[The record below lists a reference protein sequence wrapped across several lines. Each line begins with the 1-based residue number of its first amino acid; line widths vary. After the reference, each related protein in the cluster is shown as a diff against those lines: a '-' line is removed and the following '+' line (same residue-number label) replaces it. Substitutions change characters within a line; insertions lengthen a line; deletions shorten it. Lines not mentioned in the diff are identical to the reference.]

1 MLRRIIDWSTRNRF
15 LVGLAVIFIAGA
27 GLWAVKTIPLEAL
40 PDLTDVQVIVQTDFA
55 EQAPQIVE
63 DQVTY
68 PITTQML
75 KVPGAKTVRGY
86 SFFGMSL
93 VYVIFEDGTDLYWAR
108 SRVLEY
114 LNGLR
119 GRLPAAADPTLGPD
133 ATGLGWVYEY
143 VLTSDRHS
151 LYELRAIQDW
161 YLRYVLTSV
170 PGVSE
175 VASVGGFEKQYQVE
189 VDPVRLQAF
198 GIPITRVMDAVQ
210 GSNAETGARVLEI
223 AGREYMI
230 RVLGYARGIG
240 DIENAVVG
248 ATSSGTPVRVRD
260 VATVQLGPEIRRGA
274 ADWNGRG
281 EAVGG
286 IVVMRFGENALTTIQ
301 RVKARLSEAQR
312 GLPEGV
318 RVVPAYDRSDLI
330 ERAIA
335 TLREKLTEESVVVA
349 AVCVV
354 FLLHLRSAFVAILTL
369 PLGVLMS
376 LLVMRWM
383 GLSADI
389 MSLGGIAIAIGA
401 MVDAAVVMI
410 ENLHKHLE
418 RAGGSEAV
426 KGERRWEIVREAAG
440 EVGPALF
447 FSLLVITVSFLPV
460 FTLEAQEGR
469 LFKPLAYTKTFAMA
483 ASALLA
489 ITVVPVAMGYFIR
502 GRVRPE
508 QANPVN
514 RWLLRLYRPVL
525 LLVLR
530 HPWKTVAVC
539 AVVLAATVV
548 PASRLG
554 SEFMPPLDEGTLLYM
569 PTTIP
574 GASITAARR
583 VMQVQDSVL
592 ANFPEVASVFGKV
605 GRANTATDPA
615 QLDMIETTIVLKPQR
630 EWRPGMTRERL
641 VAEMDQAVR
650 TIGYANA
657 WTQPIRGRIDMLATG
672 IRTPV
677 GIKIFGPDLGELERI
692 GRRIE
697 AAVGMV
703 PGTRSVFAERAVSGS
718 YLDIEVNREQA
729 ARYGLNVL
737 DVQRTIAAAIGG
749 MEVTT
754 TVEGRQRF
762 SVNVRYPRDLRGSP
776 DALRRVLIPV
786 ALGSVGGGPGEA
798 RAGAAMGGGAAAAAS
813 AMVGGAAAG
822 MAGAAGRTVQIPLGQ
837 IAAVRLVNAPMLVK
851 TEDAFL
857 TAWVQVDMADRDL
870 GSYVRD
876 AKAAVD
882 SAVTLP
888 PGYTMKWSGQYEF
901 MERATQK
908 LKVVLPLTLLII
920 VVLLYLNFGNVRDL
934 SIVLLSLP
942 FALVGGIWF
951 LWGLGYNLSVA
962 VAVGFIALFGVAAE
976 TGVVMLIYLDLAYE
990 HRRKAGVVTPAL
1002 LHEAIVEGGAERL
1015 RPKMMTVMAIMAG
1028 LLPIMW
1034 GSGAGGTVMRR
1045 IAAPMIGG
1053 MVSSTVLTLL
1063 VIPAIYLLWRRAEL
1077 RRVALDSTVALARP
1091 AHTT

>member
-1 MLRRIIDWSTRNRF
+1 V
-15 LVGLAVIFIAGA
+15 LV
-27 GLWAVKTIPLEAL
+27 
-40 PDLTDVQVIVQTDFA
+40 
-55 EQAPQIVE
+55 
-63 DQVTY
+63 
-68 PITTQML
+68 
-75 KVPGAKTVRGY
+75 
-86 SFFGMSL
+86 
-93 VYVIFEDGTDLYWAR
+93 
-108 SRVLEY
+108 
-114 LNGLR
+114 
-119 GRLPAAADPTLGPD
+119 
-133 ATGLGWVYEY
+133 
-143 VLTSDRHS
+143 SDRHD

-198 GIPITRVMDAVQ
+198 NIPITRVMAAVS
-210 GSNAETGARVLEI
+210 GSNAETGARVLEVS
-223 AGREYMI
+223 GREYMI
-230 RVLGYARGIG
+230 RAVGYAKGIT
-240 DIENAVVG
+240 DLENAVVSTTAG
-248 ATSSGTPVRVRD
+248 GTPIRVRD
-260 VATVQLGPEIRRGA
+260 VANVHLGPEIRRGA

-281 EAVGG
+281 EVVGG
-286 IVVMRFGENALTTIQ
+286 IVIMRFGENARTTIE
-301 RVKARLSEAQR
+301 RVKERLAEVQR

-318 RVVPAYDRSDLI
+318 RIVPVYDRSDLI
-330 ERAIA
+330 DRAIE
-335 TLREKLTEESVVVA
+335 TLKGKLTEESLVVA
-349 AVCVV
+349 AVCIV
-354 FLLHLRSAFVAILTL
+354 FLLHMRSAFVAILTL
-369 PLGVLMS
+369 PLGVMMS
-376 LLVMRWM
+376 MLVMRWM

-410 ENLHKHLE
+410 ENMHKHLE
-418 RAGGSEAV
+418 RREAGGRRRE
-426 KGERRWEIVREAAG
+426 GELTGEERWDIVREAAG
-440 EVGPALF
+440 EVGPPLF

-489 ITVVPVAMGYFIR
+489 ITVVPVAMGYLIR
-502 GRVRPE
+502 GRIRPE

-514 RWLLRLYRPVL
+514 RALLWLYRPVL
-525 LLVLR
+525 LGTLR
-530 HPWKTVAVC
+530 HPWKVVAVC
-539 AVVLAATVV
+539 ATVLVATLW

-574 GASITAARR
+574 GASITAGVQAIRY
-583 VMQVQDSVL
+583 QDSIL
-592 ANFPEVASVFGKV
+592 ASFPEVASVFGKV

-615 QLDMIETTIVLKPQR
+615 QLDMIETVVALKPHH
-630 EWRPGMTRERL
+630 EWRAGMTRERL
-641 VAEMDQAVR
+641 VAELDSAVR
-650 TIGYANA
+650 TTGFTNA

-692 GRRIE
+692 GLEIE
-697 AAVGMV
+697 AAVQMV

-718 YLDIEVNREQA
+718 YLDIEVDREQA
-729 ARYGLNVL
+729 ARYGLNVA
-737 DVQRTIAAAIGG
+737 DVQATIVSAIGG
-749 MEVTT
+749 MQVTT

-762 SVNVRYPRDLRGSP
+762 SVNVRYPRDLRDSP

-786 ALGSVGGGPGEA
+786 ALGS
-798 RAGAAMGGGAAAAAS
+798 AGVAPSPTVAGAMGGGDP
-813 AMVGGAAAG
+813 AG
-822 MAGAAGRTVQIPLGQ
+822 MAAGGGRLAQIPLGQ
-837 IAAVRLVNAPMLVK
+837 LASVRLVNAPMLVK

-857 TAWVQVDMADRDL
+857 TSWVQVDLEGRDL

-876 AKAAVD
+876 AQAAVD

-888 PGYTMKWSGQYEF
+888 PGYTLRWSGQFEF
-901 MERATQK
+901 MERATAK
-908 LKVVLPLTLLII
+908 LKLVLPLTLLII
-920 VVLLYLNFGNVRDL
+920 VVLLYLNFKNVRDL
-934 SIVLLSLP
+934 TIVLLSLP
-942 FALVGGIWF
+942 FALIGGIWF
-951 LWGLGYNLSVA
+951 LWLLDYNLSVA

-976 TGVVMLIYLDLAYE
+976 TGVVMLIYLDLACVN
-990 HRRKAGVVTPAL
+990 RGVGSGEWDPGR
-1002 LHEAIVEGGAERL
+1002 LHDAIVEGAAERL

-1063 VIPAIYLLWRRAEL
+1063 VIPAIYLIWRRREL
-1077 RRVALDSTVALARP
+1077 QGRRMSSTTSEGRSA
-1091 AHTT
+1091 

>member
-1 MLRRIIDWSTRNRF
+1 MLRQIINWSTRNRF
-15 LVGLAVIFIAGA
+15 LVGLAVVFIGGA
-27 GLWAVKTIPLEAL
+27 GLWALRTIPLEAL
-40 PDLTDVQVIVQTDFA
+40 PDLTDVQVIVQTDYP

-75 KVPGAKTVRGY
+75 KVPGSRTVRGF

-93 VYVIFEDGTDLYWAR
+93 VYVIFDDGTDLYWAR

-119 GRLPAAADPTLGPD
+119 GRLPRTADPVVGPD

-151 LYELRAIQDW
+151 LYELRALQDW
-161 YLRYVLTSV
+161 YLRYVLTAV

-175 VASVGGFEKQYQVE
+175 VASVGGYEKQYQVE

-198 GIPITRVMDAVQ
+198 GIPITRVMAAV
-210 GSNAETGARVLEI
+210 GGGNVETGARVLEVS
-223 AGREYMI
+223 GREYMI
-230 RVLGYARGIG
+230 RALGYSRGIQ
-240 DIENAVVG
+240 DLEAAVVG
-248 ATSSGTPVRVRD
+248 ATGSGTPIRVRD
-260 VATVQLGPEIRRGA
+260 VANVQLGPDIRRGA

-286 IVVMRFGENALTTIQ
+286 IVVMRFGENALTTIE
-301 RVKARLSEAQR
+301 RVKERLAEVAQ

-318 RVVPAYDRSDLI
+318 RIVPVYDRSDLI
-330 ERAIA
+330 ERAIE
-335 TLREKLTEESVVVA
+335 TLKEKLTEESIVVA

-376 LLVMRWM
+376 LIVMRWM

-401 MVDAAVVMI
+401 MIDAAVVMI
-410 ENLHKHLE
+410 ENMHKHLE
-418 RAGGSEAV
+418 RAGGSGQV
-426 KGERRWEIVREAAG
+426 TGERRWEIVREAAG
-440 EVGPALF
+440 EVGPPLF

-469 LFKPLAYTKTFAMA
+469 LFKPLAFTKTFAMA

-489 ITVVPVAMGYFIR
+489 ITVVPVAMGYLIR
-502 GRVRPE
+502 GKIRPE

-514 RWLLRLYRPVL
+514 RWLLWLYRPL
-525 LLVLR
+525 LLVAMR
-530 HPWKTVAVC
+530 HPWKTVAAC
-539 AVVLAATVV
+539 AVVLLVTIWPAA
-548 PASRLG
+548 RLG

-574 GASITAARR
+574 GASITAARQA
-583 VMQVQDSVL
+583 MQYQDSIL
-592 ANFPEVASVFGKV
+592 MTFPEVASVFGKV

-615 QLDMIETTIVLKPQR
+615 QLDMIETTVVLKPHHQWR
-630 EWRPGMTRERL
+630 EGMTRERL
-641 VAEMDQAVR
+641 IAEMDVAVK
-650 TIGYANA
+650 TTGYTNA

-677 GIKIFGPDLGELERI
+677 GIKIFGPDLAELERI
-692 GRRIE
+692 GRLIE
-697 AAVGMV
+697 SAVLMV

-718 YLDIEVNREQA
+718 YLDIEVDREQA
-729 ARYGLNVL
+729 ARYGLNVA
-737 DVQRTIAAAIGG
+737 DVQRTITSAIGG
-749 MEVTT
+749 MQVTT
-754 TVEGRQRF
+754 AVEGRQRF
-762 SVNVRYPRDLRGSP
+762 SVNVRYPRDLRSSP

-786 ALGSVGGGPGEA
+786 SLGSAAGATEIDGGGTPGEGMG
-798 RAGAAMGGGAAAAAS
+798 AGGM
-813 AMVGGAAAG
+813 AAG
-822 MAGAAGRTVQIPLGQ
+822 GRTVQIPLSQ
-837 IAAVRLVNAPMLVK
+837 LATLRLVNAPMLVK

-857 TAWVQVDMADRDL
+857 TSWVQVDMEGRDL
-870 GSYVRD
+870 GGYVRD
-876 AKAAVD
+876 ARAAVD
-882 SAVTLP
+882 SLVELP
-888 PGYTMKWSGQYEF
+888 PGYTLRWSGQYEF
-901 MERATQK
+901 MERAVAK
-908 LKVVLPLTLLII
+908 LKIVVPLTLLII
-920 VVLLYLNFGNVRDL
+920 VVLLYLNFNNVRDL
-934 SIVLLSLP
+934 TIVLLALP
-942 FALVGGIWF
+942 FSLVGGIWF
-951 LWGLGYNLSVA
+951 LWALGYNLSVA

-990 HRRKAGVVTPAL
+990 HRRRGGAMTPSV
-1002 LHEAIVEGGAERL
+1002 LHEAIVEGAAERL
-1015 RPKMMTVMAIMAG
+1015 RPKMMTVLAIMAG

-1077 RRVALDSTVALARP
+1077 RGAPAVSSTGSEP
-1091 AHTT
+1091 

>member
-1 MLRRIIDWSTRNRF
+1 MLRKIIDWSTRNRF
-15 LVGLAVIFIAGA
+15 LVALAVVFIAGA
-27 GLWAVKTIPLEAL
+27 GVWAIRTIPLEAL
-40 PDLTDVQVIVQTDFA
+40 PDLTDVQVIVQTDFP

-68 PITTQML
+68 PITTQLL

-86 SFFGMSL
+86 SFFGTSL
-93 VYVIFEDGTDLYWAR
+93 VYVIFDDGTDLYWAR

-114 LNGLR
+114 LNGLQV
-119 GRLPAAADPTLGPD
+119 RLPADANPTLGPD

-143 VLTSDRHS
+143 VLISDRHS

-161 YLRYVLTSV
+161 YLRYALTAL

-198 GIPITRVMDAVQ
+198 GIPITRVMDAVR
-210 GSNAETGARVLEI
+210 GSNTETGARVLEVG
-223 AGREYMI
+223 GREYMI
-230 RVLGYARGIG
+230 RALGYANGIA
-240 DIENAVVG
+240 DIANAVVG
-248 ATSSGTPVRVRD
+248 ATASGTPIRVRD
-260 VATVQLGPEIRRGA
+260 VATVQLGPDIRRGA
-274 ADWNGRG
+274 ADWNGQG

-286 IVVMRFGENALTTIQ
+286 IVVMRFGENALATIE
-301 RVKARLSEAQR
+301 RVKERLAEVQR
-312 GLPEGV
+312 GLPDGV
-318 RVVPAYDRSDLI
+318 RVVTAYDRSDLI

-335 TLREKLTEESVVVA
+335 TLREKITEESLVVA
-349 AVCVV
+349 AVCAV
-354 FLLHLRSAFVAILTL
+354 FLLHFRSAFVAILTL
-369 PLGVLMS
+369 PLGVLVS
-376 LLVMRWM
+376 LAMMRWM

-389 MSLGGIAIAIGA
+389 MSLGGIAIAIGV
-401 MVDAAVVMI
+401 MIDAAVVMI
-410 ENLHKHLE
+410 ENMHKHLE
-418 RAGGSEAV
+418 REGGSETV
-426 KGERRWEIVREAAG
+426 SGERRWEIVREAAG

-447 FSLLVITVSFLPV
+447 FSLLVVTVSFLPV

-489 ITVVPVAMGYFIR
+489 VTVVPVAMGYLVR
-502 GRVRPE
+502 GRIRPE

-514 RWLLRLYRPVL
+514 RWLLKLYRPAL

-530 HPWKTVAVC
+530 HPWKTVAACGLIV
-539 AVVLAATVV
+539 AGTLA

-554 SEFMPPLDEGTLLYM
+554 SEFMPPLDEGSILYM
-569 PTTIP
+569 PTTVP
-574 GASITAARR
+574 GASIATSVR
-583 VMQVQDSVL
+583 VLRVQDSIL
-592 ANFPEVASVFGKV
+592 GGFPEVESVFGKV

-615 QLDMIETTIVLKPQR
+615 PLDMIETTIVLKPQA

-641 VAEMDQAVR
+641 IAEMDQAVK
-650 TIGYANA
+650 TVGFVNA

-692 GRRIE
+692 GRQIE

-718 YLDIEVNREQA
+718 YLDIEVDREQA
-729 ARYGLNVL
+729 ARYGLNVV
-737 DVQRTIAAAIGG
+737 DVQRTITAAIGG

-754 TVEGRQRF
+754 IVEGRRRF
-762 SVNVRYPRDLRGSP
+762 SVNVRYPRDLRQSP

-786 ALGSVGGGPGEA
+786 SLGSAGGALGDAPADAAITG
-798 RAGAAMGGGAAAAAS
+798 AMGGA
-813 AMVGGAAAG
+813 VGG
-822 MAGAAGRTVQIPLGQ
+822 MAGPGRVVHVPLEQ
-837 IAAVRLVNAPMLVK
+837 IAAVRLVSAPMLVK
-851 TEDAFL
+851 TEDAFV
-857 TAWVQVDMADRDL
+857 TAWVQVDVAGRDI

-888 PGYTMKWSGQYEF
+888 PGYTLKWSGQYEF
-901 MERATQK
+901 MQRAIEK
-908 LKVVLPLTLLII
+908 LKLVVPLTLLII

-951 LWGLGYNLSVA
+951 LWGLGYDLSVA

-990 HRRKAGVVTPAL
+990 HLRKGEAMTPAL
-1002 LHEAIVEGGAERL
+1002 LHAAIVEGAAERL
-1015 RPKMMTVMAIMAG
+1015 RPKMMTVMATMGG

-1034 GSGAGGTVMRR
+1034 GSGAGGSVMRR

-1063 VIPAIYLLWRRAEL
+1063 VIPAIYLLWRRREL
-1077 RRVALDSTVALARP
+1077 RTQGDDGWT
-1091 AHTT
+1091 HEG

>member
-1 MLRRIIDWSTRNRF
+1 MLRAIINWSTRNRF
-15 LVGLAVIFIAGA
+15 LVGLAVLFIGSAGV
-27 GLWAVKTIPLEAL
+27 WALRTIPLEAL
-40 PDLTDVQVIVQTDFA
+40 PDLTDVQVIVQTDYA

-75 KVPGAKTVRGY
+75 KVPGARTVRGY

-93 VYVIFEDGTDLYWAR
+93 VYVIFDDGTDLYWAR

-119 GRLPAAADPTLGPD
+119 GRLPSAADPVVGPD
-133 ATGLGWVYEY
+133 ATGLGWVYQY
-143 VLTSDRHS
+143 VLTSDRHD

-198 GIPITRVMDAVQ
+198 NIPITRVMAAVS
-210 GSNAETGARVLEI
+210 GSNAETGARVLEVS
-223 AGREYMI
+223 GREYMI
-230 RVLGYARGIG
+230 RAVGYAKGIT
-240 DIENAVVG
+240 DLENAVV
-248 ATSSGTPVRVRD
+248 SSTAGGTPIRVRD
-260 VATVQLGPEIRRGA
+260 VAHVQIGPEIRRGA

-281 EAVGG
+281 EVVGG
-286 IVVMRFGENALTTIQ
+286 IVIMRFGENARTTIA
-301 RVKARLSEAQR
+301 RVKERLAEVER

-318 RVVPAYDRSDLI
+318 RVVPVYDRSDLI
-330 ERAIA
+330 DRAIE
-335 TLREKLTEESVVVA
+335 TLKGKLTEESIIVA
-349 AVCVV
+349 AVCIV
-354 FLLHLRSAFVAILTL
+354 FLLHMRSAFVAIVTL
-369 PLGVLMS
+369 PLGVMMS

-410 ENLHKHLE
+410 ENMHKHLE
-418 RAGGSEAV
+418 RREAGGGRREA
-426 KGERRWEIVREAAG
+426 GLTNEERWEIVREAAG
-440 EVGPALF
+440 EVGPPLF

-489 ITVVPVAMGYFIR
+489 ITVVPVAMGYLIR
-502 GRVRPE
+502 GRIRPE
-508 QANPVN
+508 QHNPLN
-514 RWLLRLYRPVL
+514 RALLWLYRPAL
-525 LLVLR
+525 LATLR
-530 HPWKTVAVC
+530 HPWKVVMVC
-539 AVVLAATVV
+539 GLVLLATLWPAA
-548 PASRLG
+548 RLG

-574 GASITAARR
+574 GAGITVGAQAIRY
-583 VMQVQDSVL
+583 QDSIL
-592 ANFPEVASVFGKV
+592 ASFPEVASVFGKT

-615 QLDMIETTIVLKPQR
+615 QLDMIETVVALKPPSD
-630 EWRPGMTRERL
+630 WRPGMTRERL
-641 VAEMDQAVR
+641 LAELDSAVR
-650 TIGYANA
+650 TTGYTNA

-677 GIKIFGPDLGELERI
+677 GIKIFGPDLGELERL
-692 GRRIE
+692 GLEIE
-697 AAVGMV
+697 AAVQMV

-718 YLDIEVNREQA
+718 YLDIEVDREQA
-729 ARYGLNVL
+729 ARYGLNVA
-737 DVQRTIAAAIGG
+737 DVQATIVSAIGG
-749 MEVTT
+749 MQVTT

-762 SVNVRYPRDLRGSP
+762 SVNVRYPRDLRDSP
-776 DALRRVLIPV
+776 DALRRILIPV
-786 ALGSVGGGPGEA
+786 ALGSAGSALQPSPASGM
-798 RAGAAMGGGAAAAAS
+798 AGA
-813 AMVGGAAAG
+813 AAAG
-822 MAGAAGRTVQIPLGQ
+822 MAAAGGGSAQIPLGQ
-837 IAAVRLVNAPMLVK
+837 LATVRLVNAPMLVK

-857 TAWVQVDMADRDL
+857 TSWVQVDMDGRDL
-870 GSYVRD
+870 GGYVRD
-876 AKAAVD
+876 AKAAVAR
-882 SAVTLP
+882 SVRLP
-888 PGYTMKWSGQYEF
+888 PGYTLRWSGQFEF
-901 MERATQK
+901 MERATAK
-908 LKVVLPLTLLII
+908 LKVVVPLTLLII
-920 VVLLYLNFGNVRDL
+920 VVLLYLNFKNVRDL

-951 LWGLGYNLSVA
+951 LWLLDYNLSVA
-962 VAVGFIALFGVAAE
+962 AAVGFIALFGVAAE
-976 TGVVMLIYLDLAYE
+976 TGVVMLIYLDLACV
-990 HRRKAGVVTPAL
+990 HRGVGSGEWDL
-1002 LHEAIVEGGAERL
+1002 GRLHDAIVTGAAERL

-1053 MVSSTVLTLL
+1053 MVSSTLLTLL

-1077 RRVALDSTVALARP
+1077 RRASKEVAA
-1091 AHTT
+1091 